1 VQYNST
7 KHILVA
13 NKWAELHT
21 KFNIRNVYVLLEYAH
36 WKLSIVDVVYV
47 VMKKGIYDFALKK
60 ASLSIHMVVEFFF
73 SLQGQDEGR
82 K

>member
-47 VMKKGIYDFALKK
+47 CYEERDL
-60 ASLSIHMVVEFFF
+60 
-73 SLQGQDEGR
+73 
-82 K
+82 